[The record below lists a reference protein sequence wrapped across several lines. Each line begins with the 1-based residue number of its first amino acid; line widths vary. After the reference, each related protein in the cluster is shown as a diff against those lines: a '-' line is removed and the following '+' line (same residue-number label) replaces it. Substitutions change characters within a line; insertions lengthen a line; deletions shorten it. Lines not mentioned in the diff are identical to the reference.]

1 MQTETEESGLGRLKA
16 TMTENDLILQDRS
29 GVIRDTIKKFGEER
43 KMEINKVYQGSA
55 LDMIGKIPEGYTPVL
70 VTDPP
75 FNIGYHYE
83 GYSDN
88 MDESDYYSMLA
99 KLIEAVGGKAVIVH
113 YPEALHKLSIK
124 LGVAPKRVVSW
135 VYNSNTR
142 RQHRDIAY
150 YGFSPKMS
158 QVVQPYKNPTD
169 KRIMERISRGIVG
182 GGIIRLVQSQSG
194 QERVFCQE
202 EASLPNAA
210 SSHAQCSGRDTR
222 QREGSH
228 RRSVLRYRHNACR
241 GA

>member
-1 MQTETEESGLGRLKA
+1 
-16 TMTENDLILQDRS
+16 
-29 GVIRDTIKKFGEER
+29 V
-43 KMEINKVYQGSA
+43 EINKVYQGNA
-55 LDMIGKIPEGYTPVL
+55 LDMIGRIPEGYTPVL

-88 MDESDYYSMLA
+88 MDENEYYSMLGELV
-99 KLIEAVGGKAVIVH
+99 KAVGGKAVIVH

-169 KRIMERISRGIVG
+169 KRIMERISRGIEGGALYDWFNVNQVKNVSSIKKKHPCQMPLQVMLNVVG
-182 GGIIRLVQSQSG
+182 VIPDKENVLIVDPFCGTGTTLVAAHKLGYAYIGFDINENYIHIAEDRLKT
-194 QERVFCQE
+194 
-202 EASLPNAA
+202 EAVAKSYKQLK
-210 SSHAQCSGRDTR
+210 
-222 QREGSH
+222 
-228 RRSVLRYRHNACR
+228 LF
-241 GA
+241 